1 MTKYVFKNAEVGKA
15 LRLVAKELGY
25 SDEEFDHQVQY
36 WGHCKTIWIESLEDE
51 RLSFDFPTS
60 LLLAVKEFDPNG
72 WNEAD
77 VEPPRDSD
85 FKDNSPLLLV
95 EDPSAFPYKAYF
107 DFERKAWFD
116 ARENKKIVC
125 ARYRTYPSD

>member
-1 MTKYVFKNAEVGKA
+1 MSKYVFKNPEVEKA

-25 SDEEFDHQVQY
+25 SDEEFDSQVKR
-36 WGHCKTIWIESLEDE
+36 WGNTTTVRLMSED
-51 RLSFDFPTS
+51 RHFFQFPSDF
-60 LLLAVKEFDPNG
+60 LKEIDDFNPNG

-107 DFERKAWFD
+107 DFERNAWFE

-125 ARYRTYPSD
+125 ARYRTYPEG

>member
-1 MTKYVFKNAEVGKA
+1 MAKYVFKNPEVEKA

-25 SDEEFDHQVQY
+25 SDEEFDQIL
-36 WGHCKTIWIESLEDE
+36 KTWEGMTNVSFMYKGLEL
-51 RLSFDFPTS
+51 LSFSDD
-60 LLLAVKEFDPNG
+60 LLEKVKEFNPNG
-72 WNEAD
+72 WNESD

-125 ARYRTYPSD
+125 ARYRTYPSN

>member
-1 MTKYVFKNAEVGKA
+1 MAKYVFKNAEIEKA
-15 LRLVAKELGY
+15 LRLVAKELGFC
-25 SDEEFDHQVQY
+25 DEALDQS
-36 WGHCKTIWIESLEDE
+36 IETWAGAASI
-51 RLSFDFPTS
+51 RITHKGRTHLSFSTV
-60 LLLAVKEFDPNG
+60 LLKEVKEFNPNG

-107 DFERKAWFD
+107 DFERNAWFE

-125 ARYRTYPSD
+125 ARYRTYPSN